1 MMKTKTILFSLL
13 LTALISCKKE
23 EASFYGSGT
32 NCECGK
38 ISDDGITDGGRYW
51 IEVRNNCS
59 SNKKRV
65 YMDADLW
72 LNAHIGETRCY
83 GSSW

>member
-1 MMKTKTILFSLL
+1 MKTKTILFSLL
-13 LTALISCKKE
+13 LTALISCRKE
-23 EASFYGSGT
+23 EEDDLYTPSS

-38 ISDDGITDGGRYW
+38 ISNDGITDGEYW

-72 LNAHIGETRCY
+72 LNAHIGEARCY
-83 GSSW
+83 SGSW